1 LESQADSLPD
11 GQDYKPEQKH
21 FVNIFSAQ
29 AHGRFNSRPIKPEIS
44 AKIVVSAGEE
54 LLDGGELA
62 DTGAEPFGGDGG
74 SEQHDRGEN
83 DDEGEPGAARGFGC
97 RRGGKE
103 RADGES
109 HDNPSDV
116 GGVADAGDGRAE
128 DQIVSD
134 EGTEAAEHFAINLEM
149 RGGLLQIDERNE
161 HAGEPEDGAGG
172 ASPCGE
178 RMPIN
183 AGDAAEDAADE
194 VGEKIGEAAE
204 EALGRAAKIPEA
216 PHIEAEVNQA
226 EVDEHAGDEA
236 PPLAVKRERSKISA
250 ERDGLLRSGIEGGD
264 SAEHHD
270 GEHQNACSD
279 ESDGNGER
287 SGRECISGR
296 GQRGGSGL
304 RELLDAVGAMKGR
317 GRIAVVAFEFLA
329 AGGTALDGHGREMVT
344 GFLGG
349 EKGGGREAES

>member
-1 LESQADSLPD
+1 
-11 GQDYKPEQKH
+11 
-21 FVNIFSAQ
+21 
-29 AHGRFNSRPIKPEIS
+29 
-44 AKIVVSAGEE
+44 
-54 LLDGGELA
+54 LDRSEFA

-83 DDEGEPGAARGFGC
+83 DDEGEAGAARGFGC

-109 HDNPSDV
+109 HNNPSDV

-134 EGTEAAEHFAINLEM
+134 EGAEAAEHFAVDLEM

-161 HAGEPEDGAGG
+161 HAGEAEDGAGG

-236 PPLAVKRERSKISA
+236 PPLAVEGQRSEISA
-250 ERDGLLRSGIEGGD
+250 ERDGLLRSGTEGGD

-270 GEHQNACSD
+270 GEYQNARSD
-279 ESDGNGER
+279 ERNSYG
-287 SGRECISGR
+287 
-296 GQRGGSGL
+296 
-304 RELLDAVGAMKGR
+304 K
-317 GRIAVVAFEFLA
+317 
-329 AGGTALDGHGREMVT
+329 
-344 GFLGG
+344 
-349 EKGGGREAES
+349 